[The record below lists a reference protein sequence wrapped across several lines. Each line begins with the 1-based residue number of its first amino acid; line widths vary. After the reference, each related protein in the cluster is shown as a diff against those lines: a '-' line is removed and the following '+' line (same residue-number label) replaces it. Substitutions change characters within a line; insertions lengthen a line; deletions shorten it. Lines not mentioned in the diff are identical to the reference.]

1 MVTASERIDTVIG
14 KIDTILVKNIGQTD
28 NCVASHDV
36 STNGYDVMI
45 VFSICV
51 TSIIIFILL
60 VYFVFKI
67 FKAHK
72 EIENLNKTIDTLTI
86 QANDKDKEIK
96 QLNDEL
102 TKAKE
107 ELETKPVADTTLKDL
122 KNIKLKF
129 LEKYTKDYG
138 ERESFDS
145 EECQKFL
152 SYIDGL
158 IKEDSEITSDK

>member
-1 MVTASERIDTVIG
+1 MGTVIERIDTVVG
-14 KIDTILVKNIGQTD
+14 KIDTVLVKNIGQTD
-28 NCVASHDV
+28 NCVASHNV

-51 TSIIIFILL
+51 TLIIIFILL
-60 VYFVFKI
+60 AYFVFKI

-96 QLNDEL
+96 QLNDKL
-102 TKAKE
+102 TKTKE
-107 ELETKPVADTTLKDL
+107 EQETKPVADTTLKDL
-122 KNIKLKF
+122 KNLKLKF

-138 ERESFDS
+138 ERDAFDS
-145 EECQKFL
+145 NECKEFL
-152 SYIDGL
+152 SYIDEL
-158 IKEDSEITSDK
+158 IKENSK

>member
-1 MVTASERIDTVIG
+1 MGTVIERIDTVVG
-14 KIDTILVKNIGQTD
+14 KIDTVLVKNIGLTD

-60 VYFVFKI
+60 AYFVFKI

-96 QLNDEL
+96 QLNDKL
-102 TKAKE
+102 TKTKE
-107 ELETKPVADTTLKDL
+107 EQETKPVADTTLKDL
-122 KNIKLKF
+122 KNLKLKF

-138 ERESFDS
+138 ERDAFDS
-145 EECQKFL
+145 NECKEFL
-152 SYIDGL
+152 SYIDEL
-158 IKEDSEITSDK
+158 IKENSK